1 MLDSIDAV
9 LQFAATLTWKGTHPL
24 VALVTT
30 TSQTGVT
37 LTTEAMEAVEAQ
49 IKRLPHLDKWFV
61 DIVPSLPLL
70 RDT

>member
-1 MLDSIDAV
+1 M
-9 LQFAATLTWKGTHPL
+9 TGKGTPPI

-30 TSQTGVT
+30 AYQTGVT

-49 IKRLPHLDKWFV
+49 IKRVPHLDKWFV